1 MSKSLHIMKKIAAI
15 FDGLKFSNSTL
26 QHAFSLVRKEPAHLS
41 GVFPDDPIYNSF
53 NMNSVITAGATTEQ
67 IKAMEERDEQK
78 RAAAAQAFVEACTKE
93 GIAHNVH
100 RTNCVPIQE
109 VLHQSTYADLLVI
122 GTREAFL
129 TKEQE
134 PPTEFI
140 RSLLSETRC
149 PVLLVP
155 EAFSEIQKI
164 VLLYDG
170 EPSSIHAIKMSY
182 YVLSA
187 LSNLPVEIISVKEAG
202 SDSVLEND
210 QLMRDFLQQHFPQAT
225 YKVLTGTPGETILQE
240 LRTQSDGTLVVLGA
254 YQRGAVSRWL
264 RESMADFLMRELALP
279 LFIAHNK

>member
-1 MSKSLHIMKKIAAI
+1 MKKIAAI

-26 QHAFSLVRKEPAHLS
+26 QHAFSLVRKEAAYLS

-53 NMNSVITAGATTEQ
+53 NMNSAITSGATAERIKELEQ
-67 IKAMEERDEQK
+67 LDEQK
-78 RAAAAQAFVEACTKE
+78 RAAAAQAFAAAATQE

-122 GTREAFL
+122 GARESFL

-155 EAFSEIQKI
+155 EAFSEIRKI

-170 EPSSIHAIKMSY
+170 EPSSIHAIKMCC
-182 YVLSA
+182 YVMPA
-187 LSNLPVEIISVKEAG
+187 LSHLPVEVVSVKEAG
-202 SDSVLEND
+202 SDSVLESD
-210 QLMRDFLQQHFPQAT
+210 LLMREFLQQHFPQAT
-225 YKVLTGTPGETILQE
+225 YKVLTGTPSETILQE
-240 LRTQSDGTLVVLGA
+240 LRTQPDGTLVVLGA